1 MRANILVVLILICS
15 FLLVRSSGPFNKTI
29 GNFLVSTS
37 ERGNSLLSFSQI
49 SPANGPYILRLK
61 QFFETFDDKEVE
73 GSSID
78 LSGMSWRIS
87 DVSGVAPVKFNISL
101 NNSTFGLTL
110 MFTVFPNATNR
121 LTCAGDFCVS
131 FDILVSKYEWKN
143 VASKLVIL
151 FDIFDGKDNVSESVP
166 AGASSLRVTSS
177 DAYFQVEP
185 QFMYYFNET
194 TKKEKENVTLSINK
208 GILVSYV
215 HFPSKYFLESSFSVG
230 VTYTIK
236 PPPPTVDTMSLIIGL
251 CVSIAV
257 VLVLCLAGCVYLRRG
272 SKSGY
277 TGV

>member
-1 MRANILVVLILICS
+1 
-15 FLLVRSSGPFNKTI
+15 
-29 GNFLVSTS
+29 
-37 ERGNSLLSFSQI
+37 
-49 SPANGPYILRLK
+49 
-61 QFFETFDDKEVE
+61 
-73 GSSID
+73 
-78 LSGMSWRIS
+78 MSWRIS